1 MPDIQNRRRQYL
13 INKGFQVKTM
23 LYLVAL
29 IVLTLA
35 GSHGLA
41 LVTANWLGTGQTAA
55 RVAQTFTNVLPSTL
69 PWEAALLP
77 FLISLVLGTVVVLF
91 LGLHY
96 SHRIAG
102 PLFNLKRVLAQ
113 VGNGDLTATMHIRTH
128 DEFHDLE
135 AAVNRM
141 LEALHQR
148 VSEVESAVQ
157 ALPEPHRTRVQRSL
171 AEAFPRPAPAKTA
184 ATKV

>member
-23 LYLVAL
+23 FYMAAL
-29 IVLTLA
+29 IVLILA

-41 LVTANWLGTGQTAA
+41 LVTAKWLGAGQTADQ
-55 RVAQTFTNVLPSTL
+55 VAQTFSHVLPTSL

-77 FLISLVLGTVVVLF
+77 FMISLILGTVVVLF

-102 PLFNLKRVLAQ
+102 PLFNLKRVLER
-113 VGNGDLTATMHIRTH
+113 VGNGDLTTGMHIRTH
-128 DEFHDLE
+128 DEFHDIE
-135 AAVNRM
+135 AAVNQM
-141 LEALHQR
+141 MEALRRR
-148 VSEVESAVQ
+148 VSGIESAVQ
-157 ALPEPHRTRVQRSL
+157 TLPEPHRTRVQRSL
-171 AEAFPRPAPAKTA
+171 AEAFPRPTPAGTVE
-184 ATKV
+184 TKA